1 MQSFQGHLLGMA
13 SKETPKKIYGASVS
27 DICIDPA
34 SCRLCRS
41 VGDLIHRKDIFKPS
55 NHALLKIAEQLY
67 GHNIAPDPI
76 LPRKVCRPCERRL
89 KNCLEFQKVISE
101 TQEVFQQRQ
110 PGDTRVKRCVDVSPS
125 ISRPP
130 KSRLKSSARTSLI
143 SAFGV
148 DCEEMSSSSNA
159 DVEVTAQ
166 FHIHSPICSES
177 FFLC

>member
-1 MQSFQGHLLGMA
+1 VQSLQGNVLGMA
-13 SKETPKKIYGASVS
+13 SKETLKKIYRASVS

-41 VGDLIHRKDIFKPS
+41 VGDLIHRKDIFNPS
-55 NHALLKIAEQLY
+55 NRALLKITEQLY

-76 LPRKVCRPCERRL
+76 LPRKVCRPSERRL

-110 PGDTRVKRCVDVSPS
+110 SGDARVKRCVDVSPS

-130 KSRLKSSARTSLI
+130 KSRLKPSARTSLT

-148 DCEEMSSSSNA
+148 REEVSSSSNA

-166 FHIHSPICSES
+166 FHTHSPICSES